1 MSINMNLTME
11 QKQLLSQSQI
21 QSLELLAMCNVELS
35 AFLNKEYL
43 ENPLLDHDDTGDNM
57 GNTEDFHVLYE
68 RHQTM
73 NEGYGHADRTEERPR
88 EIIPA
93 STGIGIEDYLK
104 EQLDAKRY
112 TAEEWNVIEFLIMNL
127 DDNGFYTMSVEET
140 ANMVKAPA
148 ELVGECLEDLR
159 QLEPF
164 GIFAENLSACLLR
177 QLEVMG
183 VEDENLVEII
193 RSHLEDASLGKISNI
208 TRKLGISSVSVRKYI
223 AFIGT
228 LNPRPLSGFYT
239 GNNSYVVPDIIFNRK
254 GDQWDISLNDN
265 WIGNYHLND
274 YYLRMIAESK
284 DPQLQEY
291 FKTKLERARF
301 IMSSIEQRRKTVLEI
316 AGAVLEWQKDYF
328 EGKADPRPMTMT
340 DVAEKL
346 GIHPST
352 VSRATSGKYIQ
363 YPRGTVLMKE
373 LFSAAVSSG
382 ESSESLTASQIKKM
396 IKELIEGEN
405 KKKPYSD
412 QALVKLLEEKGVKL
426 SRRGAAKYREEMGIR
441 GSFERKEVL

>member
-1 MSINMNLTME
+1 MSINMNLTVE

-43 ENPLLDHDDTGDNM
+43 ENPLLDYDDTGGAM
-57 GNTEDFHVLYE
+57 GESEDFHTFYE
-68 RHQTM
+68 RRQAV
-73 NEGYGHADRTEERPR
+73 NEGYGYADKNEESPR
-88 EIIPA
+88 EIVPP
-93 STGIGIEDYLK
+93 STGVRIIDYLK

-112 TAEEWNVIEFLIMNL
+112 SSQEWNIIEFLIMNL
-127 DDNGFYTMSVEET
+127 DDSGFYTMSAEET
-140 ANMVKAPA
+140 ARMVKAPA
-148 ELVGECLEDLR
+148 AAVWECLEDLR
-159 QLEPF
+159 QLEPY

-183 VEDENLVEII
+183 VEDENLSEII
-193 RSHLEDASLGKISNI
+193 RSHLENASMGKISNI
-208 TRKLGISSVSVRKYI
+208 TRKLGISSVLVRKYI
-223 AFIGT
+223 AFIAT

-239 GNNSYVVPDIIFNRK
+239 GNNTYVVPDIILSRK
-254 GDQWDISLNDN
+254 GSQWDIMLNDS
-265 WIGNYHLND
+265 WVGNYQLND

-284 DPQLQEY
+284 DVKLQEY

-301 IMSSIEQRRKTVLEI
+301 IMNSIEQRRKTILGI
-316 AGAVLEWQKDYF
+316 SGAVLEWQKSYF
-328 EGKADPRPMTMT
+328 EGKGDPCPMTMT
-340 DVAEKL
+340 EVAEKL

-363 YPRGTVLMKE
+363 YPRGTILMKE
-373 LFSAAVSSG
+373 LFSSAVSSG
-382 ESSESLTASQIKKM
+382 ESSEALTAFQIKKI
-396 IKELIEGEN
+396 IKELIDGEN

-412 QALVKLLEEKGVKL
+412 QALVKLLEDRGVKL

-441 GSFERKEVL
+441 GSFERKEFL